1 MSIGDAVGVD
11 VMGADVVGATDGVV
25 DGVAS
30 GDFVGLPGSIG
41 DIVGDSV
48 TGDNVGV
55 EDGFPVGELVVG
67 D

>member
-1 MSIGDAVGVD
+1 MAIGDAVGVD
-11 VMGADVVGATDGVV
+11 VMGADVVGDTDGVV